1 MIFKFIIRSVRRGKP
16 FRRQVRALSVAAST
30 LVFLFA
36 RRAGAMPHVLPFT
49 YPYGTLGE
57 GESEVEAITDINML
71 RVYADPAGDA
81 SKGKIY
87 EPQYLLTT
95 EYEYGISDRVELGL
109 YQAFYS
115 TPLDGGDNSLG
126 FDGLKWRVRTR
137 LAEAGQW
144 PVDVSLY
151 FELETMHDELSFEEK
166 VNLEKDFGHLR
177 WMANLWVEEP
187 IDRPWDT
194 PQTGQKLTFVINPTT
209 GLSYE
214 FAPTFHLGVEYWARG
229 MPVPI
234 GQSNQERDN
243 NAVHHFVGP
252 AVNVNFGKVW
262 FAVALYHQVGS
273 LKTPEPGDAYGQFWG
288 RAMFGIEL

>member
-1 MIFKFIIRSVRRGKP
+1 
-16 FRRQVRALSVAAST
+16 
-30 LVFLFA
+30 
-36 RRAGAMPHVLPFT
+36 MPHLLPFT
-49 YPYGTLGE
+49 YPYATLGE
-57 GESEVEAITDINML
+57 GESEVEAITDVNML
-71 RVYADPAGDA
+71 RVYAAAGDA
-81 SKGKIY
+81 SKGKLF

-115 TPLDGGDNSLG
+115 TPLDGGDNRLG

-166 VNLEKDFGHLR
+166 VNLEKDFGRLR

-187 IDRPWDT
+187 IERPWDT
-194 PQTGQKLTFVINPTT
+194 PETGQKLTFVINPTT

-229 MPVPI
+229 MPVPV
-234 GQSNQERDN
+234 GQSDQDRKN

-273 LKTPEPGDAYGQFWG
+273 FKNPEPGDTYGQFWA